1 MTNSPSDDLA
11 IRLMEAIRALVRRF
25 SLAERADVA
34 CCGMTV
40 AQAATLEALS
50 GSDGLR
56 LGELGRRLGIA
67 PSTLSRNLD
76 RLEDREFVVRGPDP
90 DDRRALRASLTSA
103 GASAAASVR
112 RQEIEFTHAILEKL
126 PGASAETT
134 VAGIEDLLMAIR
146 TATETCCPGAFD
158 HLSAITGIEPLKE
171 KQRSNP

>member
-1 MTNSPSDDLA
+1 MATLPPDDLA

-40 AQAATLEALS
+40 AQAATLEALA

-76 RLEDREFVVRGPDP
+76 RLEDRGFVVRSPDP

-103 GASAAASVR
+103 GQSAAASVR
-112 RQEIEFTHAILEKL
+112 GQEIEFTYTILEKL
-126 PGASAETT
+126 PGVSAGTT
-134 VAGIEDLLMAIR
+134 VASIENLLVAIR
-146 TATETCCPGAFD
+146 SATETCCPGAFD
-158 HLSAITGIEPLKE
+158 HLSSISGIEVLNERKRRD
-171 KQRSNP
+171 Q

>member
-1 MTNSPSDDLA
+1 MTNSPADDLA

-76 RLEDREFVVRGPDP
+76 RLEDREFVVRDPDP
-90 DDRRALRASLTSA
+90 DDRRALRASLTGA
-103 GASAAASVR
+103 GRNAAATVR
-112 RQEIEFTHAILEKL
+112 NQEIEFTRAILEKL
-126 PGASAETT
+126 HGDSAETT
-134 VAGIEDLLMAIR
+134 VAGIEDLLLAIR
-146 TATETCCPGAFD
+146 SATESCCSGAFD
-158 HLSAITGIEPLKE
+158 HLSSISGIEPLKE